1 MAKLRIAACCSVVAL
16 LSGLV
21 SAAPEQKAAAP
32 AETTVEYD
40 IRNMVENLDSEFLR
54 PTAWNAFGE
63 DALRRN
69 LEPAQRAA
77 LLVRMI
83 YQWVGALS
91 TKDMPGG
98 IKEVQ
103 VMNATRLLIRAT
115 PAAHEE
121 IKRCLSYAR
130 RTGDIAVGVKTHL
143 YEIDEAFY
151 TRIRTAN
158 AKPGDWEEEEKRQG
172 KLLTDG
178 KPLKPNPLFAAVDKL
193 KPVLSYEMK
202 SNTSALAT
210 LLSRH
215 QARTFLPS
223 REQVRQHETQ
233 QVVLEGVAFLA
244 SMRVSP
250 DRRCVRLQFAEK
262 STEVLQ
268 VKKGKVVTDNEG
280 KEVSTEV
287 PFLKAESHGREFEI
301 ADGGSIL
308 IAVHYRP
315 EELKKKNRWWVLRI
329 DPRIYIREEE
339 QERRALDLKAITPL
353 LVADVLKNPRLKAT
367 RAFYGTPDDRRFA
380 LLDSAEW
387 NWPKDLKVEVAGFE
401 RADAKR
407 AGNRL
412 LGIRVEGDAPRFKV
426 TLVNAGG
433 DANGAVIGTCTIHY
447 RVELS
452 EKVTKVDLDEPADK

>member
-1 MAKLRIAACCSVVAL
+1 MAKLRIVAFCTVAAL
-16 LSGLV
+16 WSGMV

-40 IRNMVENLDSEFLR
+40 IRDLVENLDLVFLPR
-54 PTAWNAFGE
+54 TAWNTFGE
-63 DALRRN
+63 DARRRN

-77 LLVRMI
+77 LVVRMI
-83 YQWVGALS
+83 YESLGKFS
-91 TKDMPGG
+91 PKEKPGTYD
-98 IKEVQ
+98 VQ
-103 VMNATRLLIRAT
+103 VVNATRLLIRAT
-115 PAAHEE
+115 PAAHRD
-121 IKRCLSYAR
+121 IKHLLSF
-130 RTGDIAVGVKTHL
+130 TQGSGDIAVTVKTHL
-143 YEIDEAFY
+143 YEVDEAFY
-151 TRIRTAN
+151 TRIKNAN
-158 AKPGDWEEEEKRQG
+158 AKPSDWEELER
-172 KLLTDG
+172 
-178 KPLKPNPLFAAVDKL
+178 KPVESNPMFEALDKL
-193 KPVLSYEMK
+193 KPVVSNEVK
-202 SNTSALAT
+202 SNTSALAS

-215 QARTFLPS
+215 QVKTFLPS
-223 REQVRQHETQ
+223 GEQVRRHETQ

-268 VKKGKVVTDNEG
+268 VKRGKVVTDNEG
-280 KEVSTEV
+280 TVVSTEV
-287 PFLKAESHGREFEI
+287 PFLNEESHGREFEI

-315 EELKKKNRWWVLRI
+315 AELQKQNRWCVLRI
-329 DPRIYIREEE
+329 NPRIDIRAEE
-339 QERRALDLKAITPL
+339 QERRTLDLKKITPL

-367 RAFYGTPDDRRFA
+367 REFYGTPEDKRFA

-401 RADAKR
+401 RAEAKR

-412 LGIRVEGDAPRFKV
+412 LGIRVEGDAPRFTV

-433 DANGAVIGTCTIHY
+433 NANGSAIGACTVHY
-447 RVELS
+447 RVEHS
-452 EKVTKVDLDEPADK
+452 EKVIKIELDEPGDK